1 MEWAA
6 AHLSSTL
13 LQKLMDL
20 LDLLAHR
27 DPSLI

>member
-20 LDLLAHR
+20 LDPSAHG